1 MTVSPHLLVL
11 VALTGA
17 VFTLSGC
24 NLEDEVAGWR
34 DKDVVDRP
42 QKLSRDD
49 YRNMNRKEKLLS
61 EDGESAAALGV
72 PPIPDVAQVIAAPR
86 PPKVG
91 NTKLVSIAVTDD
103 VPLRDVLFEL
113 GRLADVDIEIGPGLS
128 NRGINLRA
136 KDKPFNQVIERI
148 SDLAGLRYSV
158 KNGALRVERD
168 TPYFKNYTLDFLNI
182 VRSSTSNVNVTSNV
196 LSSSVGGGSS
206 GGGSTGNSSTSG
218 GGGGGGGSSSGVS
231 TGTTSSIT
239 AGSES
244 DIWSSLEASITEIL
258 NTSASAADLAG
269 AATAGIGSAGTE
281 GAAGAAGTTAG
292 GGGAGASGGASV
304 NFVVNR
310 QAGVLSANA
319 TERQHDKL
327 AMYLKLLERN
337 SSAQVLIE
345 AKIVEVTLN
354 DQFQSGINWS
364 NLVGSIDSS
373 NISLG
378 SFQPNGG
385 INDFSLGSNGA
396 ITFTLENGNLDAVLQ
411 MTQRFGTTRTLSSPR
426 LHAINNQQAVLTFAQ
441 NRVIQTC
448 SITEGDSATA
458 TDTGT
463 VTQGPSYECE
473 VSTIPIGIIL
483 NIMPSINL
491 DSQEVTLNVRP
502 TLSRQIDQVENAS
515 TRLAARALQD
525 DELQSFIPIIEVR
538 EIDSV
543 MKIKSGAVMIIGGL
557 MEDGA
562 SNEERGVPGVSEIPW
577 LGNAF
582 KSRSE
587 LSQKRELIIFIKAT
601 VVNSSGS
608 ADPIDRSIMKKY
620 TTDARPI

>member
-1 MTVSPHLLVL
+1 MRRLLSLYSPRILL
-11 VALTGA
+11 VALAGTTL
-17 VFTLSGC
+17 VLSGC
-24 NLEDEVAGWR
+24 NLEDEAAGWR
-34 DKDVVDRP
+34 DEDVVDRP

-49 YRNMNRKEKLLS
+49 YRNINRAEKLLP
-61 EDGESAAALGV
+61 EGGESAAALGA
-72 PPIPDVAQVIAAPR
+72 PPIPDVAQIIAAPR

-128 NRGINLRA
+128 DRGVNFRA
-136 KDKPFNQVIERI
+136 KDKPFNEVIERI

-158 KNGALRVERD
+158 KNGALRIERD
-168 TPYFKNYTLDFLNI
+168 TPYFKNYTLDFLNV
-182 VRSSTSNVNVTSNV
+182 VRSSTSNVSTASNV
-196 LSSSVGGGSS
+196 LASSVGGSS
-206 GGGSTGNSSTSG
+206 GGGGSTGNSSGGGSG
-218 GGGGGGGSSSGVS
+218 GGSSGGGGSSSGVT
-231 TGTTSSIT
+231 TGTTSAIT
-239 AGSES
+239 ATAES
-244 DIWSSLEASITEIL
+244 DLWAALEASVSEIL
-258 NTSASAADLAG
+258 NTSASAADLAN
-269 AATAGIGSAGTE
+269 
-281 GAAGAAGTTAG
+281 AGAATTAG
-292 GGGAGASGGASV
+292 GGAAAASSNAAGV
-304 NFVVNR
+304 NFVINR

-319 TERQHDKL
+319 SERQHDKL

-345 AKIVEVTLN
+345 AKIVEVTLG

-364 NLVGSIDSS
+364 NLVGSIGSS
-373 NISLG
+373 NISIG
-378 SFQPNGG
+378 NYAPAAG
-385 INDFSLGSNGA
+385 INDFSLSSNGA
-396 ITFTLENGNLDAVLQ
+396 ISFTLENGNLDAVLQ

-463 VTQGPSYECE
+463 VTSGPAYECE

-483 NIMPSINL
+483 NIFPSINL

-502 TLSRQIDQVENAS
+502 TLSRQVDQVENAS
-515 TRLAARALQD
+515 TRLAAAALND
-525 DELQSFIPIIEVR
+525 PDLQSFIPIIEVR

-562 SNEERGVPGVSEIPW
+562 TNEERGVPVVSEIPW
-577 LGNAF
+577 VGNAF
-582 KSRSE
+582 KSRNE

-608 ADPIDRSIMKKY
+608 TSPIDRSIMKKY
-620 TTDARPI
+620 TTDPRPI